1 MTRWTRTRSFL
12 LATAL
17 IASTRPVAAAPANEP
32 SAPEPA
38 SASEDTPPRD
48 TPAVFALPPA
58 GRLDAYGPRPA
69 GVAKLTRAQILAYGL
84 ENPLVEAASDEVEA
98 MQALLLQARFAWV
111 PTIRTVTALA
121 PGVSTKCDDF
131 QIALVN
137 PNTGTTQMEDFQY
150 CRPRGGVDI
159 DTIRG
164 YFDQLA
170 AAGVTVRF
178 NADFTV
184 PIYTFGKIK
193 GAKAMA
199 TAGVAL
205 AELNRER
212 LRQETALRV
221 FQAHATLLLA
231 RSSIEILEDAWQII
245 GDARVTVEKDL
256 GMGAD
261 PEHEENLER
270 DPADL
275 TCIELGELELEE
287 RLLEARKIE
296 SLALAALWAI
306 AGEAA
311 PPGFDVAE
319 TEASPDAIDGGLR
332 TIDYYRELAAAERP
346 EARMAGA
353 AVELRKAAERFARA
367 QFLPDIGLLVSAQYA
382 YSNAADPAMRALYY
396 NDRYNY
402 SRVLAALGVSWNL
415 DFHNYAFRLKKARA
429 ERRAAEHQ
437 REAALLLLGLE
448 VEKSYRE
455 LVQAQRRIDLTA
467 KASKKSKQLVV
478 DLQVKE
484 TVGGGNL
491 KELERALTRWAEWQ
505 FKHFQAIMAHNTAL
519 AELSRAVGR
528 SLSVTAP

>member
-1 MTRWTRTRSFL
+1 MARWTRTWTL
-12 LATAL
+12 VTAL
-17 IASTRPVAAAPANEP
+17 VSLSSAASAAPGAAATSEASPARE
-32 SAPEPA
+32 
-38 SASEDTPPRD
+38 
-48 TPAVFALPPA
+48 TPAIFALPPA
-58 GRLDAYGPRPA
+58 GRLDAYGPRSA
-69 GVAKLTRAQILAYGL
+69 GVARLSRAQILAYGL
-84 ENPLVEAASDEVEA
+84 ENPLVEAAGDEVEA

-121 PGVSTKCDDF
+121 PGVSTQCEDL
-131 QIALVN
+131 QVALVDPKTN
-137 PNTGTTQMEDFQY
+137 ATRMEDFQY

-170 AAGVTVRF
+170 AAGVTLRF
-178 NADFTV
+178 NADFTI
-184 PIYTFGKIK
+184 PLYTFGKLK
-193 GAKAMA
+193 GVKEMA
-199 TAGVAL
+199 SAGVAL

-231 RSSIEILEDAWQII
+231 RSSIAILEDAWRII

-256 GMGAD
+256 GMGDD
-261 PEHEENLER
+261 PEHEENLDR

-275 TCIELGELELEE
+275 VRIELGELEIEE
-287 RLLEARKIE
+287 RLLEARKVE
-296 SLALAALWAI
+296 ALALAALWAI

-311 PPGFDVAE
+311 PPGFDIAE
-319 TEASPDAIDGGLR
+319 GEAGADAIEGGLR
-332 TIDYYRELAAAERP
+332 TIDYYRELAAERRP
-346 EARMAGA
+346 EAKMAGA
-353 AVELRKAAERFARA
+353 AVELRRAAERLARA
-367 QFLPDIGLLVSAQYA
+367 QFLPDIGVLVSAQFA

-402 SRVLAALGVSWNL
+402 SRVLAALGVAWNL
-415 DFHNYAFRLKKARA
+415 DFHNYAFRLKRARA

-448 VEKSYRE
+448 VEKAYRE
-455 LVQAQRRIDLTA
+455 LLQAQRAIELTA
-467 KASKKSKQLVV
+467 RASKKSKQLVV

-505 FKHFQAIMAHNTAL
+505 FKHFQAIMAHNIAL
-519 AELSRAVGR
+519 ANLSRAVGQP
-528 SLSVTAP
+528 LSAAAP